1 MRHGKYLEFKLN
13 ERGCVGGHY
22 SKQGLPEAMR
32 SIAGTF
38 EEDRS
43 PPCSEKKG
51 GREGGMRGRRRE
63 VRQRGY
69 HAVCSD
75 AVA

>member
-1 MRHGKYLEFKLN
+1 VRHGKYLEFKLN

-22 SKQGLPEAMR
+22 SKHGLPEAMR

-51 GREGGMRGRRRE
+51 GREEETEERGETMRMS
-63 VRQRGY
+63 
-69 HAVCSD
+69 CS
-75 AVA
+75 VQ